1 MLCIYIIRTFTVPNL
16 KVSCIL
22 LSALICYDIFWVYLS
37 PYLIELLS
45 PNSGGEST
53 ETSGLRMLHEST
65 DPNDSVMV
73 SVAESTQ
80 GGAAL
85 PISLILP
92 AGQGAERLLG
102 LGDIIVPGINV

>member
-1 MLCIYIIRTFTVPNL
+1 
-16 KVSCIL
+16 
-22 LSALICYDIFWVYLS
+22 
-37 PYLIELLS
+37 
-45 PNSGGEST
+45 
-53 ETSGLRMLHEST
+53 MLHEST

-102 LGDIIVPGINV
+102 LGDIIVPGINVALFRRIDKTNGLTAVRRPQSRNHRRDFRALSFMAVCLP